1 MEVIVDASV
10 LIAVITNEQEKAKLV
25 EMTRDAE
32 LIAPLSVHWE
42 IGNAFSSLLKRKRV
56 TLDEA
61 LRAIDSYLQ
70 IPVRFVEVDL
80 AESLELADELGL
92 NAYDAYLL
100 CSAIKYRFPLI
111 TLDSRLIQAARS
123 KKIQVLEAAE

>member
-1 MEVIVDASV
+1 
-10 LIAVITNEQEKAKLV
+10 LRFL
-25 EMTRDAE
+25 R
-32 LIAPLSVHWE
+32 H
-42 IGNAFSSLLKRKRV
+42 V
-56 TLDEA
+56 T
-61 LRAIDSYLQ
+61 IFFKYQ

-92 NAYDAYLL
+92 YAYDAYLL

-123 KKIQVLEAAE
+123 KKIQVMEVAE